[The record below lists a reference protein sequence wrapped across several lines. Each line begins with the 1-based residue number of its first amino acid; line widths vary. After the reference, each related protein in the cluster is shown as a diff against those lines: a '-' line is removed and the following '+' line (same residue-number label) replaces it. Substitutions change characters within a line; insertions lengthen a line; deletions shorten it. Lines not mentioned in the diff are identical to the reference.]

1 MQERVHEQLLKPL
14 RRCIRPQLL
23 PRQAKQDVGPAQIE
37 NVPQ

>member
-14 RRCIRPQLL
+14 RRCIRPHLSPL
-23 PRQAKQDVGPAQIE
+23 AGKERRGPTHIE